1 MGKIFVESNTGRFA
15 NQLFPLFRAL
25 TIYEEN
31 PGRFDK
37 ILFESDSSYGGCRL
51 PWGIIKRLPK
61 QILNVVSFDTNEYH
75 REFEKYTVGIDE
87 YIDGYCQDLTLIN
100 IDVIKKYFECP
111 SHIKSTIFELYG
123 DISEL
128 VCIHVRRGDYLR
140 DCYKNKFISLNK
152 EYIEKCIEKYFNN
165 ERFIVISDDIE
176 WCKSNLSGYEVV
188 FADKCD
194 DILVDFYI
202 QTLTKG
208 NICSPSS
215 FSIAGSI
222 INSHRKMIVP
232 YPFFKQDVPDI
243 NLYTSWCEKESIEF

>member
-31 PGRFDK
+31 LGRFDK

-51 PWGIIKRLPK
+51 TQDIIKRLPK
-61 QILNVVSFDTNEYH
+61 QILNVVSFDTNEY
-75 REFEKYTVGIDE
+75 RKEFEKYTVGVDE

-100 IDVIKKYFECP
+100 IDVVKRYFECP

-123 DISEL
+123 DITEL
-128 VCIHVRRGDYLR
+128 VCIHVRRGDFLS
-140 DCYKNKFISLNK
+140 DAYKDIFISPTK
-152 EYIEKCIEKYFNN
+152 EYIDRCIEKYYANDK
-165 ERFIVISDDIE
+165 FIVISDDIE
-176 WCKSNLSGYEVV
+176 WCKSNLSNHEVI

-194 DILVDFYI
+194 DYLIDFYI

-208 NICSPSS
+208 NILSASS
-215 FSIAGSI
+215 WSIAGAI
-222 INSHRKMIVP
+222 ISPYRKCVMPNRLMNIDGGDS
-232 YPFFKQDVPDI
+232 FNMFPDWAI
-243 NLYTSWCEKESIEF
+243 RENI